1 MPRQVLKPVRSWKER
16 KLKYKQVDGNTVKL
30 TIGTSAGYLE
40 TKFSSQHPHAL
51 TFNPPN
57 DKGRTCDS
65 CSENAFGSWHC
76 EKCDYDVC
84 GHCMQDF
91 VSEEYAREVNMK
103 KNPKFLARDFYRY
116 FPQEKIP
123 NSHIPNLTTFSKL
136 ISTPEASIKT
146 WIETEGKKP
155 ENFDHAALK
164 RVVISVL
171 KKKCSIDMEFKVN
184 GNGISFKQ
192 SPVAFD
198 PIFEREVESD
208 NNNDDEEENKK
219 NKKNITINNT
229 KSKKTKSAAKK
240 EKKNKRTKKKP
251 AKAKQKKNTNPTPS
265 TDSGSDLEI
274 VEKPVTKEKKKGN
287 KRGEKRKAK
296 NHPKRKKPKRE
307 CYNLDWSLD
316 ATTLA
321 SQMFEKGWRIKT
333 SNQGGKKVYHF
344 IPPKEVK

>member
-1 MPRQVLKPVRSWKER
+1 MSRPVLKPLRSWKER
-16 KLKYKQVDGNTVKL
+16 KLKYKQVDDGKKVKL
-30 TIGTSAGYLE
+30 TIGTSSGYLE
-40 TKFSSQHPHAL
+40 TKYSRQHAHGL
-51 TFNPPN
+51 KFRPPN
-57 DKGRTCDS
+57 DKGRTCDA

-76 EKCDYDVC
+76 DECDYDIC

-103 KNPKFLARDFYRY
+103 KDPQFLARDFYRY
-116 FPQEKIP
+116 FPQNL

-136 ISTPEASIKT
+136 TSTPEASIKT
-146 WIETEGKKP
+146 WIDTEGEKP
-155 ENFDHAALK
+155 ANFDHAALK
-164 RVVISVL
+164 RSVIYVL
-171 KKKCSIDMEFKVN
+171 KKKCSLDTDFKLN
-184 GNGISFKQ
+184 GHSFKQ

-198 PIFEREVESD
+198 PIFEREVESNK
-208 NNNDDEEENKK
+208 NNDEEEKQNKK
-219 NKKNITINNT
+219 NKEINNT

-265 TDSGSDLEI
+265 TDSGSELEI

-296 NHPKRKKPKRE
+296 TQPKRKKPRRE

-344 IPPKEVK
+344 IPPKA